1 VASRCPAL
9 EHGDGALTMT
19 ATGTQSTFVDG
30 GALKLSRVMHTVELS
45 KLSPGV
51 KYNYRVG
58 DPATADGWSKVFA
71 FTAKRSPAQ
80 IASVGRT
87 GTGIRILAYCD
98 MGHRESSGV
107 LAGAVTRR
115 PLPPQLELVLS
126 HETFEVTNQTQRYL
140 SRYLIDTFIDPFRL
154 LEDACL

>member
-1 VASRCPAL
+1 MASYAWRATARTPARHVVLAHLHLEPSHPTDVASSCQAV

-30 GALKLSRVMHTVELS
+30 GSEKLSRVMHTVELS

-58 DPATADGWSKVFA
+58 DPATADGGSKVFA

-87 GTGIRILAYCD
+87 GVRILAYCD

-107 LAGAVTRR
+107 LAG
-115 PLPPQLELVLS
+115 P
-126 HETFEVTNQTQRYL
+126 
-140 SRYLIDTFIDPFRL
+140 
-154 LEDACL
+154 